1 MLRTVSTS
9 LSGRVGRGA
18 VPTAPARAKPRLHL
32 GFLDGLRGLS
42 ALYVALY
49 HALLFTGHGPER
61 EAYSPAFRLFGGLL
75 AFGPYAVAVFIVLS
89 GFCLT
94 LPVARDPARTLRG
107 GFRGYLTRRAWR
119 ILPPYYAAL
128 GLFLALIALVPVL
141 QTPAGT
147 AWDSKIP
154 VSLGGF
160 VSHLLLVH
168 NVHPGWMFE
177 IDGPMWSV
185 ATEWQLYFLFPL
197 LLLLWR
203 RFGLGVSVGFAL
215 AVSLVPQMLLPSQL
229 SFRWLHPWFFGLF
242 ALGMAGAVVAFSPA
256 PFWAGVRARLPW
268 RGLALGSALVAVALA
283 ASSEFALGLPTY
295 LTETV
300 LGSAVAAGLVHYT
313 LLETRALPRPAAPS
327 PLRRLLNAPAVV
339 GLGAFSY
346 SVYLLHSPLLGL
358 FNLLTL
364 SLPLSADLRLLLL
377 LGAGV
382 PLAVFASYLFYLV
395 AERPFTAAGRSPAR
409 AAATNRAPSGARPL
423 PAPR

>member
-1 MLRTVSTS
+1 MSRTVSAG
-9 LSGRVGRGA
+9 LSGQFGRGA
-18 VPTAPARAKPRLHL
+18 VPTAPARAKLRLHL

-49 HALLFTGHGPER
+49 HALLFTGYGVER
-61 EAYSPAFRLFGGLL
+61 ETYSPAFRLLGGLL
-75 AFGPYAVAVFIVLS
+75 SFGPYAVAVFIVLS

-94 LPVARDPARTLRG
+94 LPVARNPARTLRG
-107 GFRGYLTRRAWR
+107 GFRAYITRRARR

-128 GLFLALIALVPVL
+128 FLFLALIALVPVL

-154 VSLGGF
+154 LSLGGV
-160 VSHLLLVH
+160 VSHLLLVQ

-197 LLLLWR
+197 LLVLWR
-203 RFGLGVSVGFAL
+203 RFGLAASVGFAL
-215 AVSLVPQMLLPSQL
+215 TVSLIPQVLLPSQF

-256 PFWAGVRARLPW
+256 PFWAGARARLPW
-268 RGLALGSALVAVALA
+268 RGLALGSAFVAVALA
-283 ASSEFALGLPTY
+283 AVSEFVLGLPTY

-300 LGSAVAAGLVHYT
+300 LGGAVAAGLVYYT
-313 LLETRALPRPAAPS
+313 LLETRPESRPAS
-327 PLRRLLNAPAVV
+327 PLRRLLNAPVVV
-339 GLGAFSY
+339 GLGTFSY

-364 SLPLSADLRLLLL
+364 SLPLSADLRLLLM
-377 LGAGV
+377 LGAGL
-382 PLAVFASYLFYLV
+382 PLAVLASYGFYQI
-395 AERPFTAAGRSPAR
+395 AERPFTAAGRTPAGT
-409 AAATNRAPSGARPL
+409 AAPNRTPSGAHSL